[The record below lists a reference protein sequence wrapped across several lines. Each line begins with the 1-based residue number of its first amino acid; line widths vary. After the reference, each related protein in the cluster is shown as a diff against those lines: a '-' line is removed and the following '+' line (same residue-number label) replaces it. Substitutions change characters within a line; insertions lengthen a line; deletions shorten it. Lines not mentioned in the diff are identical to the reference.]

1 MNKLNWKII
10 ESNIAEAKEELENIE
25 KQIQSSKKPNMAEFQ
40 ISLQHAYH
48 HLNFAWN
55 TKHKKTKEYKTMTNK
70 EFKQYGK
77 YSKDIEKF
85 DIE

>member
-25 KQIQSSKKPNMAEFQ
+25 KQIQSSKKPNIAEFQ

-55 TKHKKTKEYKTMTNK
+55 AKYKKTKEYKEMTNK
-70 EFKQYGK
+70 DFKKCGK
-77 YSKDIEKF
+77 YPKDIEKF